1 MKLPNA
7 DAAVVDEVKVR
18 DYLLAP
24 DHPVGRA
31 KARFF
36 AALGFT
42 RDGWPELRD
51 ALLAIARD
59 GDAEAAEATVFG
71 QKYAVRGILRGPAG
85 RTAPVLTAWI
95 VRRGEHAPR
104 LVSAYPG
111 EVPR

>member
-1 MKLPNA
+1 MRLPNA
-7 DAAVVDEVKVR
+7 ERAIVEDAKVR

-42 RDGWPELRD
+42 RDGWPLLRD
-51 ALLAIARD
+51 ALRAVAVE
-59 GDAEAAEATVFG
+59 GEAEPGEATVFG
-71 QKYAVRGILRGPAG
+71 QRYAVRGIVRGPAG
-85 RTAPVLTAWI
+85 RTAAVLTAWI
-95 VRRGEHAPR
+95 VRRGEDAPR

-111 EVPR
+111 ETPS